1 MSRVSTTNRPRYIVR
16 FLILDR
22 DGVINQESEEFIKS
36 PAEWIPIPGSLEAI
50 ARANQLGYRVV
61 VISNQ
66 SGLARGYF
74 DIGQLNEI
82 HASMLSEVV
91 RFGGRIEAIF
101 FCPHGPDDDCA
112 CRKPRPGLL
121 LDLAQR
127 LNIDWDTTI
136 LIGDRETDM
145 LAATAVGARKI
156 LVKTGRGKSAINA
169 VKSLPDV
176 TICADLASAVDQLE
190 TIQ

>member
-1 MSRVSTTNRPRYIVR
+1 MR

-22 DGVINQESEEFIKS
+22 DGVINKESEEFIKS
-36 PAEWIPIPGSLEAI
+36 PEEWIPIPGSLEAI

-61 VISNQ
+61 VTSNQ
-66 SGLARGYF
+66 SGLARGLF
-74 DIGQLNEI
+74 DIGQLNKI
-82 HASMLSEVV
+82 HASMLSEVA

-101 FCPHGPDDDCA
+101 FCPHGPDDNCA

-136 LIGDRETDM
+136 VIGDRETDM
-145 LAATAVGARKI
+145 LAANAVGARKI
-156 LVKTGRGKSAINA
+156 LVKTGRGKNEINSI
-169 VKSLPDV
+169 KSLPDIS
-176 TICADLASAVDQLE
+176 ICDDLAAAVDQLE